1 MEIKREESGIKI
13 TIESKKDF
21 ADLMAYGN
29 EDRTDAYTSE
39 LFENFTG
46 VNDACTFSELVVLAE
61 DFITTIGNDFQGISI
76 DYEAKD
82 YALQYVKNNHL
93 QSHLAS

>member
-1 MEIKREESGIKI
+1 MENKAKDNDWKRGRV
-13 TIESKKDF
+13 
-21 ADLMAYGN
+21 AYI
-29 EDRTDAYTSE
+29 DPYTSE

-46 VNDACTFSELVVLAE
+46 VNDACTFSELIELAE

-82 YALQYVKNNHL
+82 YALQYVRKNHL